1 MCHIVHIFFTLII
14 SCTDGELTYF
24 ILPQYNYFYG
34 QHITE
39 GVEEF
44 YQIQNSTPW
53 HSVQYPVEVYT
64 FKHLRIRE
72 SDGEEIGRILD
83 TTLHPIQTLITQ
95 AENLSKEQRCAFND
109 VALLE
114 ADGENHQYMELNID
128 NIDSI
133 EELSHFKPCPKCRK
147 KIQQDNSSLIA
158 KCDHCGSTFRS
169 SSCEIV
175 TLVKFLSGIS
185 KEAVTKPKNLV
196 ALRCSK
202 MY

>member
-1 MCHIVHIFFTLII
+1 MCHIVHIFFALII

-24 ILPQYNYFYG
+24 IFPQYNYFYG

-72 SDGEEIGRILD
+72 SDGEENGQILD
-83 TTLHPIQTLITQ
+83 TTLHPIQTVITQ
-95 AENLSKEQRCAFND
+95 AENLSEEQRCAFND

-114 ADGENHQYMELNID
+114 ADGENHQYMERTLRTSIPLRNFRILN
-128 NIDSI
+128 NA
-133 EELSHFKPCPKCRK
+133 LSVRK
-147 KIQQDNSSLIA
+147 KFSKIIQILSQNVIIA
-158 KCDHCGSTFRS
+158 VVLS
-169 SSCEIV
+169 EAP
-175 TLVKFLSGIS
+175 LVKL
-185 KEAVTKPKNLV
+185 
-196 ALRCSK
+196 
-202 MY
+202 